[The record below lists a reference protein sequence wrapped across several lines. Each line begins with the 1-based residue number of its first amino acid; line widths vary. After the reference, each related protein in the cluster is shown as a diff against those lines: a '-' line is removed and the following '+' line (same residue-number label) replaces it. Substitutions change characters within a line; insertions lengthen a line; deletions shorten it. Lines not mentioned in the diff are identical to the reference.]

1 MMRMAGRKSAT
12 ARVARGEETEIT
24 RRRSAV
30 LTAAL
35 LALLAMAL
43 LPVLAFAQSLDEL
56 VRRGVEAGA
65 DVDLLTEL
73 RARAD
78 GAGLDAAAT
87 VRLLAPGVE
96 LAERDLPSRAVLQK
110 GLEGVSKGV
119 PADRIAAVQARLR
132 GAMERAAGLVDPWL
146 ERPGV
151 RTRVAAGAGG
161 EAEAGDGARATVVE
175 GVGLALAQGA
185 PEEALRA
192 LLDRLP
198 EGVARE
204 RIAALEVAVGA
215 EVLADLPLATTRPG
229 LAADVV
235 ASALEAG
242 FGPAEL
248 RELPAAMQAAE
259 RRGDLPA
266 DAVARAA
273 IGGMQADLPARDVLD
288 GLFQGGFPGNVPFE
302 LPPGMERARE
312 RVGGSNGG

>member
-1 MMRMAGRKSAT
+1 MTRMAGGKAVVAS
-12 ARVARGEETEIT
+12 VARGGERKDT
-24 RRRSAV
+24 RRWPAV

-35 LALLAMAL
+35 LALLGMAMLPFVAL
-43 LPVLAFAQSLDEL
+43 AQSPEEL
-56 VRRGVEAGA
+56 VRRGVAAGA
-65 DVDLLTEL
+65 DAELLAEL
-73 RARAD
+73 RDRAA

-87 VRLLAPGVE
+87 ARLLGPGVE
-96 LAERDLPSRAVLQK
+96 LAERELPSRAVLQK

-119 PADRIAAVQARLR
+119 PADRIAAVQERLQ
-132 GAMERAAGLVDPWL
+132 GAVERAAGLVDPWL

-151 RTRVAAGAGG
+151 RARLGGAVEDADSEEGT
-161 EAEAGDGARATVVE
+161 RATVVE
-175 GVGLALAQGA
+175 GVGLGLAQGA

-215 EVLADLPLATTRPG
+215 EVMADLPLARTRPG
-229 LAADVV
+229 LAAEVV
-235 ASALEAG
+235 ANALDAG

-248 RELPAAMQAAE
+248 RELPGAMQAAE
-259 RRGDLPA
+259 RRGELPA

-288 GLFQGGFPGNVPFE
+288 GLFQGGFPGDVPFE
-302 LPPGMERARE
+302 LPPGLERARE
-312 RVGGSNGG
+312 RVGGSSGG